1 MSASPVARHPRIAE
15 LALALGAFAIGTTEF
30 VIMGL
35 MPNIAADFNV
45 TSQQVGY
52 AISAYAMGVVVGA
65 PLISALGA
73 RLPRRGLLIG
83 LMLLFAV
90 SNVAS
95 LLAPSLTSFAAL
107 RFIAGLPHGVYLGV
121 AALVAADAAPAGER
135 GRAVG
140 RVMLGLTVAIL
151 IGAPAATWFGSLFGW
166 HSAFLVVG
174 LLALATAMLVR
185 GFVPYQAGNQ
195 DATPLTELAALIKPR
210 VLYTLGIACIGFGG
224 MFSVYSYAVETLNV
238 QAGLSQNLV
247 PMVLAVFGVGT
258 IIGNLIGS
266 RAADIDLM
274 RTIPAVLIWSALVQ
288 GGFYF
293 AADGVWSG
301 ILFVGLVG
309 TGIGLAPALQMRL
322 MDVAEDAQTMAA
334 TLNHA
339 AFNIANA
346 LGAWCGGMAFAYG
359 PSHSSIGLV
368 GVAMAI
374 AGLIVFLLGQRHERR
389 ELQTA
394 SA

>member
-35 MPNIAADFNV
+35 MPNIAADFQV
-45 TSQQVGY
+45 SSQQVGY

-83 LMLLFAV
+83 LMLLFAL

-95 LLAPSLTSFAAL
+95 LMAPSLTSFAAL

-140 RVMLGLTVAIL
+140 RVMMGLTVAIL

-166 HSAFLVVG
+166 HSAFLLVG
-174 LLALATAMLVR
+174 LLALATAVLVR

-195 DATPLTELAALIKPR
+195 NATPLTELAALIKPR

-224 MFSVYSYAVETLNV
+224 M
-238 QAGLSQNLV
+238 
-247 PMVLAVFGVGT
+247 
-258 IIGNLIGS
+258 
-266 RAADIDLM
+266 
-274 RTIPAVLIWSALVQ
+274 
-288 GGFYF
+288 
-293 AADGVWSG
+293 
-301 ILFVGLVG
+301 
-309 TGIGLAPALQMRL
+309 
-322 MDVAEDAQTMAA
+322 
-334 TLNHA
+334 
-339 AFNIANA
+339 
-346 LGAWCGGMAFAYG
+346 
-359 PSHSSIGLV
+359 
-368 GVAMAI
+368 
-374 AGLIVFLLGQRHERR
+374 
-389 ELQTA
+389 
-394 SA
+394 